1 MFMALADCSESPL
14 FPLSSTA
21 WNFKG
26 TFMIKRRVVRRSDS
40 NISILRTQGGTGLS
54 LGRAQASF
62 TNVASQGEVI
72 SIVGKSGPL
81 TTALALA
88 SAASRAWPRCW
99 GWLAIPMSLLDNLPM
114 QAYVY

>member
-14 FPLSSTA
+14 FPLFSTT

-26 TFMIKRRVVRRSDS
+26 TFMIKRRVERRSES

-62 TNVASQGEVI
+62 TNVASQGQVI
-72 SIVGKSGPL
+72 SIVGKSGPE
-81 TTALALA
+81 
-88 SAASRAWPRCW
+88 RQNW
-99 GWLAIPMSLLDNLPM
+99 PM
-114 QAYVY
+114 QVEHLGRSGVGAGDQHDVSP